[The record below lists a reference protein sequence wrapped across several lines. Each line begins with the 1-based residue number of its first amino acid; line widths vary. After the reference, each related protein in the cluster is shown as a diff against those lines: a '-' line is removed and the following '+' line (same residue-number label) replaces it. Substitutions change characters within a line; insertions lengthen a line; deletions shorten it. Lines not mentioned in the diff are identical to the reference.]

1 MITAFAE
8 RRYGVG
14 SRQLQP
20 LCSVGLGIKSIDVD
34 PFVGVLDNG
43 TDFDLRIDAGTET
56 VVEGTIGVR
65 YQLTP
70 HWSAMRSV
78 LLQYR
83 FAGWSVTEQISE
95 ESTTIDDYT
104 VSGAYFAVGHRF

>member
-20 LCSVGLGIKSIDVD
+20 FCSVGLGINSIDVD
-34 PFVGVLDNG
+34 PFVAVLYNSA
-43 TDFDLRIDAGTET
+43 DFDLRIDAGTET

-65 YQLTP
+65 Y
-70 HWSAMRSV
+70 
-78 LLQYR
+78 
-83 FAGWSVTEQISE
+83 
-95 ESTTIDDYT
+95 
-104 VSGAYFAVGHRF
+104 